1 MKKTISIVV
10 ICLVA
15 LVAVWYIFIHSPAK
29 FDTKPYDVKIDSLQH
44 NIDSLNVENIHL
56 ETAIEIL
63 EEDNDYL
70 VDKVVNLNNKVVDLK
85 GDLKDAKDALKYTPT
100 QVDSF
105 FIAKYPNEY
114 VLVSTDTTQLPIEV
128 SKAVV
133 VDLKEGETNENI
145 VIAQDS
151 VIVTLDQ
158 SLKNR
163 EEVIAALRSK
173 EINYIQIDKDK
184 SSQIDNYKIQVDGLK
199 ADVKKTERRLKFNRF
214 QKVALG
220 AAIIGLLI
228 VK

>member
-1 MKKTISIVV
+1 MKKTISIVFIV
-10 ICLVA
+10 LVA
-15 LVAVWYIFIHSPAK
+15 LLAVWYIFIHSPAK

-44 NIDSLNVENIHL
+44 NIDFLNVENIHL

-70 VDKVVNLNNKVVDLK
+70 VDKVYVLNEKVLYLK
-85 GDLKDAKDALKYTPT
+85 GDLKDAKNALKYTPT

-105 FIAKYPNEY
+105 FVAKYPNEY
-114 VLVSTDTTQLPIEV
+114 LLVSQDTTQLPLEV
-128 SKAVV
+128 SKAIV
-133 VDLKEGETNENI
+133 VDLQEGEVNEKI

-151 VIVTLDQ
+151 VINTLDQ
-158 SLKNR
+158 SIKNR
-163 EEVIAALRSK
+163 EEVIVALRDK
-173 EINYIQIDKDK
+173 EANYLKIDKDK
-184 SSQIDNYKIQVDGLK
+184 SSQIDTYKIQVDGLK
-199 ADVKKTERRLKFNRF
+199 TDIKKTERRLKFNRF

>member
-1 MKKTISIVV
+1 MKKTISIVFIV
-10 ICLVA
+10 LVA
-15 LVAVWYIFIHSPAK
+15 LLAVWYIFIHSPAK

-44 NIDSLNVENIHL
+44 NIDFLNVENIHL

-70 VDKVVNLNNKVVDLK
+70 VDKVYVLNEKVLYLK
-85 GDLKDAKDALKYTPT
+85 GDLKDAKNALKYTPT

-105 FIAKYPNEY
+105 FVAKYPNEY
-114 VLVSTDTTQLPIEV
+114 VLVSQDTTQLPLEV

-133 VDLKEGETNENI
+133 VDLQEGEVNEKI
-145 VIAQDS
+145 VVAQDS
-151 VIVTLDQ
+151 VISTLDQ
-158 SLKNR
+158 SIKNR
-163 EEVIAALRSK
+163 EEVIVALRDK
-173 EINYIQIDKDK
+173 EANYLKIDKDK
-184 SSQIDNYKIQVDGLK
+184 SSQIDTYKIQVDGLK
-199 ADVKKTERRLKFNRF
+199 TDIKKTERRLKFNRF

>member
-1 MKKTISIVV
+1 MKKTLSIVV
-10 ICLVA
+10 IVL
-15 LVAVWYIFIHSPAK
+15 LSLIAVWYVFIYKAPK
-29 FDTKPYDVKIDSLQH
+29 FDTKPYEQKIDSLQH
-44 NIDSLNVENIHL
+44 NIDSLEVENIHL
-56 ETAIEIL
+56 ESAIGVL
-63 EEDNDYL
+63 EEDNSYL
-70 VDKVVNLNNKVVDLK
+70 VVKVGKLNEKVVDLK

-114 VLVSTDTTQLPIEV
+114 VIVSQDTTQLPIEV

-133 VDLKEGETNENI
+133 VDLKEGEINKNI
-145 VIAQDS
+145 VVAQDS

-163 EEVIAALRSK
+163 EEVIVALRDK
-173 EINYIQIDKDK
+173 EANYIKIDKDK
-184 SSQIDNYKIQVDGLK
+184 SSQINNYKIQVDGLK
-199 ADVKKTERRLKFNRF
+199 TEVKKADRKLKFGRL

-228 VK
+228 IK

>member
-1 MKKTISIVV
+1 MKKTLSIVIIV
-10 ICLVA
+10 LVA
-15 LVAVWYIFIHSPAK
+15 LLAAWYVFIYKAPK
-29 FDTKPYDVKIDSLQH
+29 FDTKPFEQKIDSLQH
-44 NIDSLNVENIHL
+44 NIDSLAIENIHL
-56 ETAIEIL
+56 ESAIGVL
-63 EEDNDYL
+63 EEDNSYL
-70 VDKVVNLNNKVVDLK
+70 VVKVGKLNEKVVDLK

-105 FIAKYPNEY
+105 FIAKYNNEY
-114 VLVSTDTTQLPIEV
+114 ALISTDTTQLPLEV
-128 SKAVV
+128 SKAIV
-133 VDLKEGETNENI
+133 VDLQEGETNEKI

-163 EEVIAALRSK
+163 EEVISALRNK
-173 EINYIQIDKDK
+173 EINYIQVDKDK
-184 SSQIDNYKIQVDGLK
+184 SSQIDNYKIQVEGLK
-199 ADVKKTERRLKFNRF
+199 TEVKKADRKLKFGRL

>member
-10 ICLVA
+10 IVLLA
-15 LVAVWYIFIHSPAK
+15 LLAVWYIFIHSPAK

-56 ETAIEIL
+56 ETEIEIL

-70 VDKVVNLNNKVVDLK
+70 VDKVVKLNDKVVDLK

-105 FIAKYPNEY
+105 FIAKYNNEY
-114 VLVSTDTTQLPIEV
+114 ALISTDTTQLPLEV

-173 EINYIQIDKDK
+173 EVNYIQIDKDK

>member
-1 MKKTISIVV
+1 MKKTLSIVI
-10 ICLVA
+10 ICLLA
-15 LVAVWYIFIHSPAK
+15 LLAVWYIFIHSPAK
-29 FDTKPYDVKIDSLQH
+29 FDTKPYDQKIDSLQH
-44 NIDSLNVENIHL
+44 NIDSLEVENIHL
-56 ETAIEIL
+56 ESAIGVL
-63 EEDNDYL
+63 EQDNSYL
-70 VDKVVNLNNKVVDLK
+70 VVKVGKLNEKVVDLK
-85 GDLKDAKDALKYTPT
+85 GDLKDAEDALKYTPT

-105 FIAKYPNEY
+105 FIAKYNNEY
-114 VLVSTDTTQLPIEV
+114 TLISADTTQLPLEV

-133 VDLKEGETNENI
+133 VDLKEGEANEKI

-151 VIVTLDQ
+151 VIITLDQ

-173 EINYIQIDKDK
+173 EVNYIQIDKDK

-199 ADVKKTERRLKFNRF
+199 ADVKKTTRRLKFNRF

>member
-10 ICLVA
+10 ICLLA
-15 LVAVWYIFIHSPAK
+15 LIAVWYVFIYKAPK
-29 FDTKPYDVKIDSLQH
+29 FDTKPFEQKIDSLQH
-44 NIDSLNVENIHL
+44 NIDSVQIENTHL
-56 ETAIEIL
+56 EGAISVL
-63 EEDNDYL
+63 EQDNGYL
-70 VDKVVNLNNKVVDLK
+70 VVKVGVLNEKVLDLK

-100 QVDSF
+100 QIDSF
-105 FIAKYPNEY
+105 FIAKYSKEY
-114 VLVSTDTTQLPIEV
+114 VLVSQDTTQLPLEV

-133 VDLKEGETNENI
+133 VDLQEGETNEKL
-145 VIAQDS
+145 VAAQDS

-163 EEVIAALRSK
+163 EEVIVKLRDK
-173 EINYIQIDKDK
+173 EANYIQIDKDK

-199 ADVKKTERRLKFNRF
+199 TEVKKADRKLKFGRF
-214 QKVALG
+214 QKVVLG

>member
-10 ICLVA
+10 ICILA
-15 LVAVWYIFIHSPAK
+15 LIAVWYVFIYKTPK
-29 FDTKPYDVKIDSLQH
+29 FDTKPFEQKIDSLQN
-44 NIDSLNVENIHL
+44 NIDSLQIENVHL
-56 ETAIEIL
+56 EGAIGIL
-63 EEDNDYL
+63 EHDNEYL
-70 VDKVVNLNNKVVDLK
+70 VVKIGGLNEKVLDLK
-85 GDLKDAKDALKYTPT
+85 GDLKDAKNALKYTPT

-114 VLVSTDTTQLPIEV
+114 IIVSEDTTQLPLEV

-133 VDLKEGETNENI
+133 VDLQEGETNEKL
-145 VIAQDS
+145 VVAQDS

-163 EEVIAALRSK
+163 EEVIVKLRDK
-173 EINYIQIDKDK
+173 EANYIQIDKDK
-184 SSQIDNYKIQVDGLK
+184 SSQIDNYKIQIDGLK
-199 ADVKKTERRLKFNRF
+199 TEVKKADRKLKFGRF